1 MDNTISFTDILETS
15 TAGLSGGGTITVAA
29 VLISLTAS
37 LVCGLLIALVYRQA
51 YQGVL
56 FQKSYAVTIVLV
68 TLVTTMVIM
77 VISGNLVLS
86 LGMVGALSI
95 VRFRAAIKD
104 PLDIVYIF
112 WAVGVGIANGV
123 AYFSV
128 SFISSIFIAI
138 CLIAL
143 KKIPSRPKSKLV
155 IINCD
160 QSSAETV
167 SNHVNSLSK
176 KVSLRSQTN
185 KLDSC
190 ELVFEIMSFDSAN
203 NFDAIKDITGV
214 EQVRLINY
222 AANN

>member
-1 MDNTISFTDILETS
+1 
-15 TAGLSGGGTITVAA
+15 
-29 VLISLTAS
+29 
-37 LVCGLLIALVYRQA
+37 
-51 YQGVL
+51 
-56 FQKSYAVTIVLV
+56 
-68 TLVTTMVIM
+68 MVIM

>member
-1 MDNTISFTDILETS
+1 MDNTISFKNILESS
-15 TAGLSGGGTITVAA
+15 TATLSSGGTISIAA
-29 VLISLTAS
+29 ILISLSAS
-37 LVCGLLIALVYRQA
+37 LICGLLIALIYRRA

-56 FQKSYAVTIVLV
+56 FQKSYAITIVLI

-138 CLIAL
+138 CLLIFSRM
-143 KKIPSRPKSKLV
+143 PSRPKAHLV
-155 IINCD
+155 IVNCK
-160 QSSAETV
+160 QSQLDSV
-167 SNHVNSLSK
+167 FNHVNKLGK
-176 KVSLRSQTN
+176 KAILRSQN
-185 KLDSC
+185 NSQNNS
-190 ELVFEIMSFDSAN
+190 ELVFELMMFDTKNIIAEIN
-203 NFDAIKDITGV
+203 QIDGV
-214 EQVRLINY
+214 EQVRLVNY
-222 AANN
+222 SANN